1 MKMIKRN
8 ILASLAFIALLGS
21 ACSLDLEPIDSIG
34 DSAAF
39 QDIEDLEK
47 GITGVMA
54 SIGGHGIVGQSD
66 RASDDLRYS
75 LSNTGQGVQVH
86 NWTYNSSTN
95 DLAGTWNGN
104 AALVDRANR
113 IIAIAKQFD
122 QEDATVKRVIA
133 ECEFLRAYSHFEI
146 VRLYCPNYAA
156 DAIGIPYKFES
167 GVTNPS
173 RLTQGEVYQY
183 VLNDI
188 EAALPELNQY
198 ADRNYWVTKSAAY
211 ALKARVAQYMG
222 DWDMAIKA
230 ADEAQG
236 IGGFRLATPSEF
248 QGVWDDNVAE
258 DVEVIFR
265 VRRENATFGDYYTR
279 ASNGDIFFHPSY
291 DLMSQYTNDDIRY
304 KVYFGQNDDGKDLV
318 AKHNGR
324 PNDKSN
330 VVDLKVF
337 RLSELML
344 IKAEA
349 YVNKEMYTE
358 AEAELN
364 ALRAQRIVSP
374 QALDLSTK
382 SFALKAVQEERRRE
396 LAYEGHRFYDLRRW
410 NLGIE
415 RSAED
420 APGNTKTTLEAGD
433 YRFVFPIPQEEIF
446 ANENMVQNTGYSN

>member
-1 MKMIKRN
+1 MIKRN
-8 ILASLAFIALLGS
+8 ILAGLAFLAFLGT

-39 QDIEDLEK
+39 QTIEDLEK
-47 GITGVMA
+47 GVTGVMA
-54 SIGGHGIVGQSD
+54 TIGGHGIVGQGD

-86 NWTYNSSTN
+86 NWTYNSSTT

-113 IIAIAKQFD
+113 IIAIAAKFD
-122 QEDATVKRVIA
+122 QEDPTVKRIIA
-133 ECEFLRAYSHFEI
+133 ECVFLRAYAHFEI

-167 GVTNPS
+167 AVTNPS
-173 RLTQGEVYQY
+173 RLKQGEVYRY
-183 VLNDI
+183 VLADI
-188 EAALPELNQY
+188 EASIPELNQY

-222 DWDMAIKA
+222 DWDMAIAA

-236 IGGFRLATPSEF
+236 IGGFRLATPAEF
-248 QGVWDDNVAE
+248 QGVWDDDVAE

-265 VRRENATFGDYYTR
+265 ARRENATLGDYYTR

-291 DLMSQYTNDDIRY
+291 DLMNQYSADDIRY
-304 KVYFGQNDDGKDLV
+304 YTYFGQNEDGKDLV
-318 AKHNGR
+318 IKHDGR
-324 PNDKSN
+324 PNDKSH
-330 VVDLKVF
+330 VVDLKIF
-337 RLSELML
+337 RVSELLL

-349 YVNKEMYTE
+349 YVNKGMN
-358 AEAELN
+358 AEAETVLN
-364 ALRAQRIVSP
+364 TLRAQRIVSP
-374 QALDLSTK
+374 QPLDLSTPEL
-382 SFALKAVQEERRRE
+382 ALKAVQDERRRE

-410 NLGIE
+410 NQGIE

-420 APGNTKTTLEAGD
+420 APGNTLTTLEAGD

-446 ANENMVQNTGYSN
+446 ANDNMKQNAGYSN